1 MHANYTYYIV
11 INYYYIMCVVN
22 TKYMYT
28 ILLFVVSQI
37 YFIILELINIYVHCV
52 YGCVCILTALASAK
66 LRGFSDVLNIHIF
79 ILVMIMLMYYNYNM

>member
-1 MHANYTYYIV
+1 MMKKMHANYTYYIV

-37 YFIILELINIYVHCV
+37 YFIILELINIYM
-52 YGCVCILTALASAK
+52 YICVCILTALASAK
-66 LRGFSDVLNIHIF
+66 LRGFSDVLNIHIC
-79 ILVMIMLMYYNYNM
+79 IYISDDNVDVL